1 MAENKKS
8 FVLYCDIIHTIEKLT
23 DEQSG
28 RLFKHILRYVNDE
41 NPQCDDVLIDVV
53 FEPIKQSLKRD
64 LRKFEQIKDARSKA
78 GKEGASKRWQ
88 KMANA
93 KNSMAKNGKP
103 KQAITTMADSV
114 SVSVSD
120 SVINKKDKNEYRAFS
135 HLSISQTHFDLLVD
149 DGYTQKQIDSVLDEI
164 ENFAGNKKYKSLYLT
179 AKNWLARKYPKPN
192 QVVKTDFAQS
202 IQSGIIKISKDV
214 D

>member
-1 MAENKKS
+1 MATDKKS
-8 FVLYCDIIHTIEKLT
+8 FLLYCDIIHTIEKLS
-23 DEQSG
+23 DEQCG
-28 RLFKHILRYVNDE
+28 KLFKHILRYVNDE

-93 KNSMAKNGKP
+93 KNGIAKDSKP
-103 KQAITTMADSV
+103 KQSMANIAVSDSV
-114 SVSVSD
+114 SVSV
-120 SVINKKDKNEYRAFS
+120 INNNIINDVYRCFA
-135 HLSISQTHFDLLVD
+135 HLSISQANFDSLVA
-149 DGYTQKQIDSVLDEI
+149 DGYTQKQIDAVLDEI
-164 ENFAGNKKYKSLYLT
+164 ENFAGNKKYKSLHLT
-179 AKNWLARKYPKPN
+179 AKNWLARKYPKPT

>member
-8 FVLYCDIIHTIEKLT
+8 FLLYCDIIHTIEKLSN
-23 DEQSG
+23 EQSG
-28 RLFKHILRYVNDE
+28 QLFKHILRYVNDE

-93 KNSMAKNGKP
+93 KNATQKNGKT
-103 KQAITTMADSV
+103 KQAMAKIAVSDSV
-114 SVSVSD
+114 SVSV
-120 SVINKKDKNEYRAFS
+120 INNNIINDVYRSFM
-135 HLSISQTHFDLLVD
+135 HLSISKSHFQMLIDE
-149 DGYTQKQIDSVLDEI
+149 GFNKTQIDLVLDEI

-179 AKNWLARKYPKPN
+179 AKNWLIRKYPKPTQIVQN
-192 QVVKTDFAQS
+192 DFAKS
-202 IQSGIIKISKDV
+202 IESGIIKISKDV